1 MAHLFYAFTYKLG
14 LLAALIFN
22 DRRWE
27 LLRWCSLPMIFVCA
41 HEFGFFGIF
50 FFSSVSA
57 LSSEDHDYSV
67 LNKTTDLELLET
79 PCIVRVL
86 VLSLTPLNDLFTFAT
101 A

>member
-1 MAHLFYAFTYKLG
+1 
-14 LLAALIFN
+14 
-22 DRRWE
+22 
-27 LLRWCSLPMIFVCA
+27 MIFVCA

-57 LSSEDHDYSV
+57 LSSEDHDYSL